1 MIYDDRFK
9 EKYITIL
16 VDTDID
22 LNESV
27 DRKRRKKKT
36 NKTKNNLINVEIISD
51 KEKQMFFLSS
61 KFINR
66 NKTSTT
72 TSMTK

>member
-27 DRKRRKKKT
+27 DRKRREKRQIKQK
-36 NKTKNNLINVEIISD
+36 II
-51 KEKQMFFLSS
+51 
-61 KFINR
+61 
-66 NKTSTT
+66 
-72 TSMTK
+72 

>member
-27 DRKRRKKKT
+27 DRKRRKKRQIKQ
-36 NKTKNNLINVEIISD
+36 KII
-51 KEKQMFFLSS
+51 
-61 KFINR
+61 
-66 NKTSTT
+66 
-72 TSMTK
+72 